1 MSLGLKSRAGCEGGE
16 EERSM
21 EPEIQ
26 TGEAVR
32 QEKGGRQRAGK
43 GPKAVRRNDTGV
55 LTENDEADCSGE
67 VSGAGGVSECK
78 TSEQPLLKES
88 ESCHEQTQN

>member
-16 EERSM
+16 EKRSM

-67 VSGAGGVSECK
+67 VSGEGGVSDVRLQ
-78 TSEQPLLKES
+78 SSPF
-88 ESCHEQTQN
+88 